1 LTLRFYPTFMKTPFR
16 LDEHPR
22 RWQQPLSSPPAG
34 YFEQLPRRVMAQ
46 VAPPARRPLPLA
58 WLLQAPAYLRTGLAS
73 TLLLGTFAASLWL
86 GGTSLS
92 QPVAGTTGLDTV
104 PQAQLVEYLTSGETH
119 VDMLD
124 LAELP
129 THRLGLT
136 GEYLRPSS
144 TELTEALDA
153 QPADEA
159 GLL

>member
-1 LTLRFYPTFMKTPFR
+1 MNTPFR

-22 RWQQPLSSPPAG
+22 RRSQPLSSPPAG
-34 YFEQLPRRVMAQ
+34 YFEQLPTRVMAR
-46 VAPPARRPLPLA
+46 VAPAAPRPLPLA
-58 WLLQAPAYLRTGLAS
+58 WLLRAPASLRTGLAS

-86 GGTSLS
+86 GGGALAPPTAPTASLN
-92 QPVAGTTGLDTV
+92 DV
-104 PQAQLVEYLTSGETH
+104 PPAQLVEYLTSGETH

-129 THRLGLT
+129 AHHLGIT
-136 GEYLRPSS
+136 KQYLQPSA
-144 TELTEALDA
+144 TELRAALDA

>member
-1 LTLRFYPTFMKTPFR
+1 MKTPFR

-22 RWQQPLSSPPAG
+22 RWPQPLSSPPAG
-34 YFEQLPRRVMAQ
+34 YFEQLPTRIMAQ
-46 VAPPARRPLPLA
+46 VAAPARRSLPLA
-58 WLLQAPAYLRTGLAS
+58 WLLRAPAALRTGLAS

-86 GGTSLS
+86 GGTPLSRPTASPASLD
-92 QPVAGTTGLDTV
+92 AV
-104 PQAQLVEYLTSGETH
+104 PPQQLVEYLTSGETH

-129 THRLGLT
+129 TRRLGLARQ
-136 GEYLRPSS
+136 YLTPSPG
-144 TELTEALDA
+144 ELTAALDA